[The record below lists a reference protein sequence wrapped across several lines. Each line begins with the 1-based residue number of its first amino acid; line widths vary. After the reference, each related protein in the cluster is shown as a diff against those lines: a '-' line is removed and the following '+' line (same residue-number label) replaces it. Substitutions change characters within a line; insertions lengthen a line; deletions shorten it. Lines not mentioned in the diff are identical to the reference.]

1 MPFRFTVLFLIAM
14 FIAVPHTEASLPSSP
29 ICPAPDHSWCI
40 VDEPIDPLVALTHLA
55 GGQQAVWSDGD
66 KLMFVYQGYAQQVWL
81 HYSLQEPLRRMDN
94 SDLWTLTVRIPEL
107 RQAVLSY
114 KLVVDNQ
121 FTEGFDIWRGPDA
134 PSPTPRVQQLQGT
147 LHQIELFSTALEEKR
162 SITVYLPPYYRDD
175 QTYPVVYS
183 ADGQSVANF
192 AHYVE
197 AAILSKSLPSIILVG
212 VHSSEYRAEEYLPG
226 ISQTRFE
233 QHEAFFT
240 QEVRQWVENHYAVS
254 TQREDRIVFGY
265 SNGGVFAAAMGL
277 RHSDLYAHAF
287 PFSPGMN
294 PLRSLSNTVDPTVD
308 YFVVAGTLE
317 EGFHWNASEIVEQF
331 SNAGAQ
337 VWFHTRVSG
346 HDFIMWSELFIKALK
361 ATEL

>member
-1 MPFRFTVLFLIAM
+1 M
-14 FIAVPHTEASLPSSP
+14 
-29 ICPAPDHSWCI
+29 
-40 VDEPIDPLVALTHLA
+40 
-55 GGQQAVWSDGD
+55 
-66 KLMFVYQGYAQQVWL
+66 
-81 HYSLQEPLRRMDN
+81 
-94 SDLWTLTVRIPEL
+94 
-107 RQAVLSY
+107 
-114 KLVVDNQ
+114 
-121 FTEGFDIWRGPDA
+121 
-134 PSPTPRVQQLQGT
+134 
-147 LHQIELFSTALEEKR
+147 
-162 SITVYLPPYYRDD
+162 
-175 QTYPVVYS
+175 
-183 ADGQSVANF
+183 
-192 AHYVE
+192 
-197 AAILSKSLPSIILVG
+197 
-212 VHSSEYRAEEYLPG
+212 
-226 ISQTRFE
+226 
-233 QHEAFFT
+233 
-240 QEVRQWVENHYAVS
+240 RQWVENHYAVS